1 MPMRLLSLRRDR
13 AGAERRR
20 RRSRAEVSPRPQ
32 LSQAVVLKEQ

>member
-1 MPMRLLSLRRDR
+1 MPVRLLAFCRDR

-20 RRSRAEVSPRPQ
+20 SRAEISPRPL